1 MLRRLSVVVVAVTA
15 ACAALFAWGSSARDI
30 GPLETRLSVV
40 LALQGGVDVAVPP
53 LGRLRLSTHAGPL
66 QVRASVT
73 GIDTVKA
80 RTLLRTRNPTRTV
93 TAQVARDSEK
103 ALVSAATRS
112 VLLALLAAAAVTG
125 VVFRSSRA
133 VLGGTA
139 SVAGLLVVASTI
151 AWATLRT
158 QALDEPRF
166 TGLLAQAPALVGRVE
181 DLDAYGDRVAQ
192 LTSNVSRVYSSLA
205 TLPAAPSG
213 RSTRLLWVSDI
224 HNNPQSFT
232 VMRQLA
238 EQFDVSAVIDS
249 GDIVDLGSAVENRQL
264 AEIGSLGVPYLYARG
279 NHDSRGVTQ
288 AFIARQRGAR
298 VLEPGE
304 VHDIAG
310 VRIAGAGDPLYRP
323 NKAVAGDRT
332 ANAEALAGAGLAL
345 RRAVEADPE
354 GVDVAVVHEPAMA
367 EQLVGAVPLT
377 LSGHTH
383 ERRSRVQE
391 GTLRLTQGSSGGA
404 GLRTFDTG
412 NALPLQMSVLHF
424 DSTGSLLA
432 VDDVT
437 VGGLGESS
445 VTVERH
451 SAASYRGSD
460 ERDEERPE

>member
-1 MLRRLSVVVVAVTA
+1 MLRRLTVVVVAVTA

-40 LALQGGVDVAVPP
+40 LASEGGVDVAVPP
-53 LGRLRLSTHAGPL
+53 LGRLRLSTHAGPI

-73 GIDTVKA
+73 GIDTMKA

-93 TAQVARDSEK
+93 TEQVARDSEK
-103 ALVSAATRS
+103 ALISAATRS

-192 LTSNVSRVYSSLA
+192 LTSNVARVYSSLA
-205 TLPAAPSG
+205 TLPAAPSA
-213 RSTRLLWVSDI
+213 RNTRLLWVSDI

-238 EQFDVSAVIDS
+238 KQFDVSAVIDS

-279 NHDSRGVTQ
+279 NHDSGVTQ
-288 AFIARQRGAR
+288 AFVARQRGAR

-310 VRIAGAGDPLYRP
+310 VRVAGAGDPLYRP
-323 NKAVAGDRT
+323 NKAAAGDRT
-332 ANAEALAGAGLAL
+332 ANAEALAAAGLEL
-345 RRAVEADPE
+345 RRAIEADPE

-367 EQLVGAVPLT
+367 EELVGAVPLT

-391 GTLRLTQGSSGGA
+391 GTLRLVQGSSGGA

-437 VGGLGESS
+437 VGGLGKSS

-451 SAASYRGSD
+451 SAASYRAPD
-460 ERDEERPE
+460 ELDEDRPE